1 MKKIKI
7 AVFLTVAILALT
19 GCKQATNESE
29 SKKKESSTTETKK
42 ESIVYTAVVKEDGA
56 AEKGGILVKDI
67 TPVDSKNT
75 TPPVLTNDVIL
86 ITDGTNLLNAKTKE
100 KVDMIDVKSGMT
112 VKITLAKEPVST
124 MSLPPQI
131 PGKDVYKIVVVE

>member
-1 MKKIKI
+1 MKKIKRV
-7 AVFLTVAILALT
+7 VFLAMAVLVLAGCTQVA
-19 GCKQATNESE
+19 
-29 SKKKESSTTETKK
+29 KESSKTESSKKETKN
-42 ESIVYTAVVKEDGA
+42 ESIVYTAIVKEDGV
-56 AEKGGILVKDI
+56 AERGGILVKDI

-100 KVDMIDVKSGMT
+100 KVDMIDVKTGMT
-112 VKITLAKEPVST
+112 VKVTLAKEPIST

-131 PGKDVYKIVVVE
+131 PGKDVYEIAVVE